1 MENLKIDETHGN
13 IAAEEFM
20 QQYFDIE
27 RPLIIR
33 EFAKDW
39 EILKKWDEN
48 YLRNALQKD
57 PRVKSTKV
65 YYTATIDFLKDDYEL
80 PSFILDLIENES
92 SFKNSHPV
100 RFWLNSR
107 NNINHLHYDSNL
119 ENVFTIQ
126 VKGEKEWLLISPNTH
141 VRNYPM
147 SNFTIFNPMKNNL
160 RNKHYY
166 KITLNEG
173 DLLYVPPLWQ
183 HMTTSKHKENI
194 NINWTLTK
202 KHTNT
207 ISLAFKREIE
217 RCLIHLKFKNSK
229 FQKIYLSVNKKLPS
243 FARVHWKYS
252 SLTESSYKPSNS
264 QLILRV
270 FKELYSLIPAAISY
284 PYIKKVYKNVDKV
297 NKNNCNL

>member
-1 MENLKIDETHGN
+1 MENLKIDEIHGN

-39 EILKKWDEN
+39 EILKKWDKN

-126 VKGEKEWLLISPNTH
+126 VKGEKEWL
-141 VRNYPM
+141 
-147 SNFTIFNPMKNNL
+147 FN
-160 RNKHYY
+160 
-166 KITLNEG
+166 
-173 DLLYVPPLWQ
+173 
-183 HMTTSKHKENI
+183 
-194 NINWTLTK
+194 
-202 KHTNT
+202 
-207 ISLAFKREIE
+207 
-217 RCLIHLKFKNSK
+217 
-229 FQKIYLSVNKKLPS
+229 LP
-243 FARVHWKYS
+243 KYS
-252 SLTESSYKPSNS
+252 
-264 QLILRV
+264 
-270 FKELYSLIPAAISY
+270 
-284 PYIKKVYKNVDKV
+284 
-297 NKNNCNL
+297 C